1 MPRDVCLGHRSAPQA
16 VGNGP
21 PSRIALGTACGA
33 FIERGCGT
41 SLQHLP
47 ASGTVLDPPS
57 RRDGISVSVEGLNGL
72 PGDARAFGSSKDGGS
87 ARHFRLEVVQTAEGT
102 RDELA
107 LLSQLHGWRLDLE
120 GSRPTTSV

>member
-1 MPRDVCLGHRSAPQA
+1 M
-16 VGNGP
+16 
-21 PSRIALGTACGA
+21 
-33 FIERGCGT
+33 
-41 SLQHLP
+41 
-47 ASGTVLDPPS
+47 
-57 RRDGISVSVEGLNGL
+57 SVEGLNGL